1 MVDRKPDIS
10 DLAGEFPQTANSP
23 ARKSAGEPDD
33 HRWYRFARIIQ
44 ELKQKEDK
52 STLQAAFDR
61 LEQFLT
67 GESADLRN
75 WATGFLQ
82 ALQEVSSWSP
92 QDGETF
98 QHFMG
103 ERTRHVWATLDTLRV
118 DLADCS
124 ILEAEVLM
132 WRVVHPTKTI
142 ERS

>member
-10 DLAGEFPQTANSP
+10 DLAGEFPKPANSP
-23 ARKSAGEPDD
+23 VGSSAGATDD
-33 HRWYRFARIIQ
+33 HHWYRFARIIQ
-44 ELKQKEDK
+44 ELKQKDDT

-61 LEQFLT
+61 LEEFFT
-67 GESADLRN
+67 GESTDLRN

-98 QHFMG
+98 LRFMG
-103 ERTRHVWATLDTLRV
+103 DRTRHVWATLDTLRV

-132 WRVVHPTKTI
+132 WRVVHPTKPS